1 VPGALNETTFAAVN
15 AVIRR
20 LLPQPEFI
28 CFPGDEIRGLTVGP
42 DVLRNQWRYWH
53 EEEMSWL
60 NRQATPLYHTTGNHT
75 TYNVASEDVFREM
88 FPHLPR
94 NGPPGQKGLS
104 YFIRRDDL
112 LLVIVNTNWSG
123 HGGEGRVETE
133 WLDETLVQHADAQ
146 FKLVLGHHPA
156 YPVNGF
162 SGPYQ
167 REIAPDIGKKFWQV
181 LVRHGVLAYICSHI
195 LAFDVQVHDGILQIT
210 TAGAG
215 TANLMPHGIEY
226 HHCLQAALDISGLR
240 YQVLDTTGKVR
251 EWLSWPLQLSSS
263 KTWTHL
269 PPGDHPTP
277 TDSDRGE
284 DSSRTRLVAWR
295 FSGICS
301 PAVDGV
307 AQTLLSGWNPGQGLA
322 PLWIG
327 LMGREHRLSVLLS
340 PVPGKS
346 PHLWHGP
353 TLPSSEPFTLQL
365 AIHTGMG
372 PGGLLWRWNDAA
384 PWSSLTAAS
393 PWGAERLPSL
403 ERWSIGHGQ
412 GGPQDRPF
420 RGLTLE
426 TGWYTQI
433 LKLFD

>member
-1 VPGALNETTFAAVN
+1 VPGALNEATFAAVN
-15 AVIRR
+15 AVIKR
-20 LLPQPEFI
+20 LSPPPEFI
-28 CFPGDEIRGLTVGP
+28 CFPGDEIRGLTVDP

-53 EEEMSWL
+53 EEEMGWV
-60 NRQATPLYHTTGNHT
+60 NQQVTPLYHTTGNHT

-88 FPHLPR
+88 LPHLPR
-94 NGPPGQKGLS
+94 NGPTGQEGLS
-104 YFIRRDDL
+104 YFIHRDDL

-123 HGGEGRVETE
+123 YGGEGRVETE
-133 WLDETLVQHADAQ
+133 WLDETLVQHADARY
-146 FKLVLGHHPA
+146 KLVLGHHPV

-167 REIAPDIGKKFWQV
+167 REIAPDIGQKFWQV
-181 LVRHGVLAYICSHI
+181 LVRHGVLAYVCSHI

-215 TANLMPHGIEY
+215 TANLMPQGIEY
-226 HHCLQAALDISGLR
+226 HHCLQAALDIGGLR
-240 YQVLDTTGKVR
+240 YQVLDTTGRVC
-251 EWLSWPLQLSSS
+251 EWLSWPLKLPPS
-263 KTWTHL
+263 KIWTHL

-277 TDSDRGE
+277 DESDRGE
-284 DSSRTRLVAWR
+284 DSTRTRLAAWC

-301 PAVDGV
+301 LAVDGE
-307 AQTLLSGWNPGQGLA
+307 AQTLLSGWSPGQGLA

-327 LMGREHRLSVLLS
+327 LLGREHRLSVLLS
-340 PVPGKS
+340 PAPGKS

-353 TLPSSEPFTLQL
+353 TLPSNEPFTIQL

-372 PGGLLWRWNDAA
+372 PGGLLWRMDDAA
-384 PWSSLTAAS
+384 SWSSLTAAS

-403 ERWSIGHGQ
+403 ARWSIGHGQ

-420 RGLTLE
+420 RGLNLE
-426 TGWYTQI
+426 TGWYSQA
-433 LKLFD
+433 LELLS